1 MNQYTLSK
9 KIDNKHVAMIQIRLN
24 KNGYPQVSFT
34 PESKPYIRDWLKSGN
49 ADWLNFDLKD
59 WGPAAPSPSEPSPHD
74 QDKSN
79 GHQQQEGF

>member
-9 KIDNKHVAMIQIRLN
+9 KIDNKHVTMIQIRVN

-59 WGPAAPSPSEPSPHD
+59 WGPAQSQQTQTQAEPVNDEIPY
-74 QDKSN
+74 
-79 GHQQQEGF
+79 

>member
-9 KIDNKHVAMIQIRLN
+9 KIDNKHVTMIQIRVN

-59 WGPAAPSPSEPSPHD
+59 WGPAVSQEQSQQEQS
-74 QDKSN
+74 
-79 GHQQQEGF
+79 QQEGF